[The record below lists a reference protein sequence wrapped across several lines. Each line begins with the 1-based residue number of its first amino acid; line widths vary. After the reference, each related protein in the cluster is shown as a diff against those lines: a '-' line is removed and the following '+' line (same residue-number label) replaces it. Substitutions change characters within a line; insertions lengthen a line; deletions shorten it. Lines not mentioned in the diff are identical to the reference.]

1 MSNSDLR
8 RVPDDFPR
16 GSAAA
21 TVPGSQPKFL
31 ARKIGG
37 RFVVGLTED
46 ELYARWYY
54 CEDLAQQLAARTRR
68 KMASGLVP
76 DLEAFYQETERRVRG
91 QGWDVNENEV
101 QWLMKRARLLAD
113 ESQ

>member
-1 MSNSDLR
+1 MSNSDSR

-31 ARKIGG
+31 ARKIGE
-37 RFVVGLTED
+37 RYIVGLTEE
-46 ELYARWYY
+46 ELYARWDY

-76 DLEAFYQETERRVRG
+76 DLEAFYQETQRRVRG
-91 QGWDVNENEV
+91 QGWDIDEAEV
-101 QWLMKRARLLAD
+101 QWLMARTRLLAA
-113 ESQ
+113 ESK

>member
-16 GSAAA
+16 DHTAP
-21 TVPGSQPKFL
+21 TIPGAQTKFL

-37 RFVVGLTED
+37 RYIVGLTEE
-46 ELYARWYY
+46 ELYARWDY
-54 CEDLAQQLAARTRR
+54 CEDLAKQLAARTRR

-101 QWLMKRARLLAD
+101 QWLMKRTRLLAA
-113 ESQ
+113 ESK

>member
-1 MSNSDLR
+1 MANPDMR

-16 GSAAA
+16 GSTAA
-21 TVPGSQPKFL
+21 TVPGAQPKFL
-31 ARKIGG
+31 ARKIGD
-37 RFVVGLTED
+37 RYIVGLTEE
-46 ELYARWYY
+46 ELRARWDY

-68 KMASGLVP
+68 KIASGLVP
-76 DLEAFYQETERRVRG
+76 DLEAFYKETERRVQG

-101 QWLMKRARLLAD
+101 QWIMKRTRLLAD